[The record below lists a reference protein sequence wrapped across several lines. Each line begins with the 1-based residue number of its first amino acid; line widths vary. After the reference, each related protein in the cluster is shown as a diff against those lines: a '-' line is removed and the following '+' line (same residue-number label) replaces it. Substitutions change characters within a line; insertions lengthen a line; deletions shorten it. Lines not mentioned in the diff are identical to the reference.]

1 MQTSGYKEFSEMH
14 AKVTLILYLNGA
26 AAEKLRR
33 KQDIAQEPA
42 SLIVSE
48 RRTNQSNIANEQRTQ
63 PCQTTY
69 S

>member
-1 MQTSGYKEFSEMH
+1 MH
-14 AKVTLILYLNGA
+14 AKVTLILCLNGA

-48 RRTNQSNIANEQRTQ
+48 RRTNQSKIANEQCTQ
-63 PCQTTY
+63 PFQTTY